1 MNTEQEIQLS
11 DDLRHLVVGHSF
23 TADPDALLLR
33 GRQARRRSMAT
44 RGAAGIGVLAV
55 AAAGTVVG
63 LDAGGSGTPSVQDA
77 AYVVKHV
84 SAVLDSDKDY
94 VYQMTE
100 PSQGTVEYLDQ
111 TTTNQYFVA
120 GTGNTRVVSW
130 DSSPVVDHY
139 THLRNT
145 TVNYQNHT
153 YSTSDD
159 KVGGYISG
167 PEPKESNI
175 VDRVRQGINSG
186 QDKIL
191 GTGEYQGHQ
200 VIKLGWTED
209 SSNFQ
214 LWVDST
220 TYQPVH
226 SISTGPDGDQDAT
239 DLAFLPRTPDLVH
252 TMNTPQI
259 PAGFTKVA
267 EASNIG
273 HGG

>member
-1 MNTEQEIQLS
+1 
-11 DDLRHLVVGHSF
+11 
-23 TADPDALLLR
+23 
-33 GRQARRRSMAT
+33 
-44 RGAAGIGVLAV
+44 
-55 AAAGTVVG
+55 
-63 LDAGGSGTPSVQDA
+63 
-77 AYVVKHV
+77 
-84 SAVLDSDKDY
+84 
-94 VYQMTE
+94 
-100 PSQGTVEYLDQ
+100 
-111 TTTNQYFVA
+111 
-120 GTGNTRVVSW
+120 
-130 DSSPVVDHY
+130 
-139 THLRNT
+139 
-145 TVNYQNHT
+145 
-153 YSTSDD
+153 
-159 KVGGYISG
+159 
-167 PEPKESNI
+167 
-175 VDRVRQGINSG
+175 
-186 QDKIL
+186 
-191 GTGEYQGHQ
+191 